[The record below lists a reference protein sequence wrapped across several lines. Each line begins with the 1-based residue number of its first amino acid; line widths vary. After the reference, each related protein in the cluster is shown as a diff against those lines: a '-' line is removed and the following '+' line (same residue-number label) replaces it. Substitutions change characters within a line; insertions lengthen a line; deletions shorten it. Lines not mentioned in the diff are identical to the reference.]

1 MVHASL
7 DLGIGLT
14 AYYWMSD
21 SDLGPVFA
29 GESLVAGAWPAGAAS
44 PTPNKIGE
52 IFIKYAP

>member
-1 MVHASL
+1 MRPGSL
-7 DLGIGLT
+7 LPFVLNLVIG
-14 AYYWMSD
+14 
-21 SDLGPVFA
+21 GCIA